1 MKLLVLHVDTVAI
14 WDVKEG
20 EVINELRSPKVNYSQ
35 PKILKKNKHFGNIF
49 DFAIY
54 LVIANVEKNLY
65 LKCFRNVHNELYF
78 KVPVSQIFQF

>member
-35 PKILKKNKHFGNIF
+35 PKILKKTKHFGNIF

-54 LVIANVEKNLY
+54 LVIANVEKN
-65 LKCFRNVHNELYF
+65 
-78 KVPVSQIFQF
+78 